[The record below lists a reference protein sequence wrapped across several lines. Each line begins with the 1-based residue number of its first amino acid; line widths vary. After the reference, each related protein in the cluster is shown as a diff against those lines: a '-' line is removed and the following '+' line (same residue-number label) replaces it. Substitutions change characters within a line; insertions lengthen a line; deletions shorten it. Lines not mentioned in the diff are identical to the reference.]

1 MKAFNKKRKP
11 KHTTRIKQGEI
22 FGIYFGYSKKTKSYS
37 ITDSIFGSTK
47 FKAYLLNKYV
57 N

>member
-1 MKAFNKKRKP
+1 MKAWNKKRKP

-47 FKAYLLNKYV
+47 FKAYLLTKYV